1 MRIMCVYINR
11 IYHTYVYRTLI
22 SREELQ
28 SSNCEGFVLS
38 NSSRNK
44 EKRQIQ
50 ILEVN
55 YLL

>member
-1 MRIMCVYINR
+1 MCVYTNR

-38 NSSRNK
+38 NFSRNK